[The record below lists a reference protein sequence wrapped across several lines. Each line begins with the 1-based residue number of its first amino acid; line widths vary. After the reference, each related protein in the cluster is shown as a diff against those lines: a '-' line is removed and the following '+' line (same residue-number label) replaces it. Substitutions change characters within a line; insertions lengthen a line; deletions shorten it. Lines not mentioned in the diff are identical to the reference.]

1 MQKLIRTLGYA
12 ALALSL
18 AGCHLVYTPDVAQ
31 GNLFDK
37 TIDKNLADQL
47 KPGLTKRQVLVLL
60 GTPSVSTPFNQN
72 RWDYVST
79 YSHRGEKMKVNAM
92 SLYFNNDVLVRTE
105 GTCTSR
111 MRRSWCSRA
120 TSTRPSTTSTT
131 PPATRRPA
139 RAVTTAAVV
148 AATMAAAARTDRPA
162 RFTWRVGAGRLSD
175 RA

>member
-1 MQKLIRTLGYA
+1 MQKLIRTLGFA
-12 ALALSL
+12 TLALSL

-60 GTPSVSTPFNQN
+60 GTPSVATPFDQN

-79 YSHRGEKMKVNAM
+79 YSHRGEKMKVNAI

-105 GTCTSR
+105 GTLYFQDAQKLVQQSNKYKTNYNVNDTSGDKN
-111 MRRSWCSRA
+111 
-120 TSTRPSTTSTT
+120 P
-131 PPATRRPA
+131 
-139 RAVTTAAVV
+139 
-148 AATMAAAARTDRPA
+148 D
-162 RFTWRVGAGRLSD
+162 AGGDNSGGGD
-175 RA
+175 NGGGDNGGDNGGGH

>member
-12 ALALSL
+12 TLAVSL

-37 TIDKNLADQL
+37 TIDKNLTDQL

-105 GTCTSR
+105 GTPYFQDAQQLVKTSNKYKINYDVND
-111 MRRSWCSRA
+111 
-120 TSTRPSTTSTT
+120 TSGDKNPN
-131 PPATRRPA
+131 
-139 RAVTTAAVV
+139 
-148 AATMAAAARTDRPA
+148 
-162 RFTWRVGAGRLSD
+162 AGGDKSD
-175 RA
+175 GGGDNGGGGPN